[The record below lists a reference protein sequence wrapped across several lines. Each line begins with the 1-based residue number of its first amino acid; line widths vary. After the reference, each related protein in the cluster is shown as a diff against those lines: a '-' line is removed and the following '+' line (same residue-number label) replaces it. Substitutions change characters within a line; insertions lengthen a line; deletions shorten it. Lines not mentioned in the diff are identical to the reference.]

1 MLALLV
7 LLAITRCATPD
18 LCPTDTDLLNA
29 VRSRDAAF
37 TQVVA
42 DQASASG
49 DIVLV
54 HTQRIRRIS
63 DVICGDELTDLPQ
76 TITCSFKV
84 RYWSNDAYQV
94 AKLVKRT
101 DGWEITDSLGVTRA
115 RK

>member
-1 MLALLV
+1 MLTLLF
-7 LLAITRCATPD
+7 LAAMARCATAD
-18 LCPTDTDLLNA
+18 LCPTDADLLNA
-29 VRSRDAAF
+29 VRSRDEAF
-37 TQVVA
+37 TQAVA
-42 DQASASG
+42 DQASADG
-49 DIVLV
+49 DIILV

-63 DVICGDELTDLPQ
+63 DVICGDKLTDLLQ

-101 DGWEITDSLGVTRA
+101 DGWEITDSLGATRE

>member
-1 MLALLV
+1 MLAMLV
-7 LLAITRCATPD
+7 FAAITHCATAD

-29 VRSRDAAF
+29 VRSRDAAA
-37 TQVVA
+37 TQAAA
-42 DQASASG
+42 DQASAGG

-63 DVICGDELTDLPQ
+63 DVICGDELTEQPQ

-94 AKLVKRT
+94 AKLVKRAN
-101 DGWEITDSLGVTRA
+101 GWEITDSLGVTRE